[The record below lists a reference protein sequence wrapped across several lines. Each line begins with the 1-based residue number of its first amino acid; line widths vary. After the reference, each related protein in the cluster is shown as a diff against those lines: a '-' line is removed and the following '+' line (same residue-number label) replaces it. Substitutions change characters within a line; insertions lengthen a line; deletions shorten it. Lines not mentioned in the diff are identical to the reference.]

1 MNKKWEK
8 TIKIF
13 NTPDTALV
21 VSAWPVTGKNAVNH
35 GIAWYTQMT
44 VSEIAKK
51 TGKRFVILAE
61 KNHDN
66 KPQLLANGK
75 ILVLRIF
82 DNRRKSLY
90 PVILQYLQQFN
101 QIKKVYVHSEFG
113 VNGGMLHFA
122 LILPFLAM
130 IRALGKRVY
139 YYSHNVVTD
148 VAMLAGHLNIPI
160 WQSGVLN
167 MFVKIYYK
175 LLELLCEKIVV
186 LDPML
191 GDKLANFIYDS
202 KIVRLNMPVEK
213 KKQINKKIARTI
225 LGLPQNKKIITY
237 FGFVSWYKG
246 ADWLVKQFDILKD
259 KNTMLVLAGGP
270 SYSLAEKKHYKSY
283 YQSLLKVA
291 EGNPQIIVTGFV
303 SEEQIGQY
311 MSTAD
316 LVVLPYRGFMG
327 SSGSLSQALSYSK
340 PFMVSNKMQEI
351 LRDFPSGNDYVF
363 AMSTQGMAKIVNR
376 VKDEAKLTE
385 MSMVAGEVARS
396 RNLVSLARLE
406 YRALYDSTVR

>member
-1 MNKKWEK
+1 MNKKWQK
-8 TIKIF
+8 IIKNF

-44 VSEIAKK
+44 VSEMVKK
-51 TGKRFVILAE
+51 TGKKFVILAE

-66 KPQLLANGK
+66 KPRLLANGK

-90 PVILQYLQQFN
+90 PVILQYLQKFG

-130 IRALGKRVY
+130 IRVMGKQVY

-148 VAMLAGHLNIPI
+148 VAMLAGHLNISR
-160 WQSGVLN
+160 WQSSILN
-167 MFVKIYYK
+167 VVIKFYYK
-175 LLELLCEKIVV
+175 FLEFLCEKIVV
-186 LDPML
+186 LDPTL
-191 GDKLANFIYDS
+191 GDQLANFVNNNN
-202 KIVRLNMPVEK
+202 IVRLNMPVEQ
-213 KKQINKKIARTI
+213 KKQLDKKTVRKI
-225 LGLPQNKKIITY
+225 LGLPMNKRIIIY

-246 ADWLVKQFDILKD
+246 ADWLIKQFDSMQD
-259 KNTMLVLAGGP
+259 KNTILVIAGGP
-270 SYSLAEKKHYKSY
+270 SYSLAEKKHYKDY
-283 YQSLLKVA
+283 YQGLLKIA
-291 EGNPQIIVTGFV
+291 EANPQILITGFV

-311 MSTAD
+311 MTSAD

-327 SSGSLSQALSYSK
+327 SSGSLSQALSYNK

-351 LRDFPSGNDYVF
+351 LRDLPSGNDYVF
-363 AMSTQGMAKIVNR
+363 PMNTQGMAKIVSR
-376 VKDEAKLTE
+376 VRSEAKLGE
-385 MSMVAGEVARS
+385 ISRVAGEIARS
-396 RNLVSLARLE
+396 RNLVSLSRLE
-406 YRALYDSTVR
+406 YRALYAPTVR

>member
-1 MNKKWEK
+1 MNNRWQKI
-8 TIKIF
+8 IKQF

-44 VSEIAKK
+44 VSEMAKK
-51 TGKRFVILAE
+51 TGKKFVILAE

-90 PVILQYLQQFN
+90 PVILQYLQQFS

-122 LILPFLAM
+122 LILPFLLM
-130 IRALGKRVY
+130 IRLMGKQIY

-148 VAMLAGHLNIPI
+148 VAMLSGHLNISSWRSSI
-160 WQSGVLN
+160 LN
-167 MFVKIYYK
+167 IVIKFYYK
-175 LLELLCEKIVV
+175 FLEFLCEKIIV

-191 GDKLANFIYDS
+191 GDKLARYIKDE
-202 KIVRLNMPVEK
+202 KIVRLNMPVEQ
-213 KKQINKKIARTI
+213 KKQLNKQTTRKV
-225 LGLPQNKKIITY
+225 LGLPTNKQIITY

-246 ADWLVKQFDILKD
+246 ADWLIKQFDSLKD
-259 KNTMLVLAGGP
+259 KRIILVVAGGP
-270 SYSLAEKKHYKSY
+270 SYSMSDKKHYKDY
-283 YQSLLKVA
+283 YQKLLKISEA
-291 EGNPQIIVTGFV
+291 NPQIRITGFV
-303 SEEQIGQY
+303 SEEAVGQY
-311 MSTAD
+311 LTSAD
-316 LVVLPYRGFMG
+316 LIVLPYRGFMG

-340 PFMVSNKMQEI
+340 PFMVSNKMREI
-351 LRDFPSGNDYVF
+351 LGNKPDNESLVFPMNKQGAKKIIEVVKDNTQLE
-363 AMSTQGMAKIVNR
+363 AMKRVSSEMAK
-376 VKDEAKLTE
+376 A
-385 MSMVAGEVARS
+385 
-396 RNLVSLARLE
+396 RNLRKLVGIE
-406 YRALYDSTVR
+406 YRTLYAHAVR

>member
-1 MNKKWEK
+1 MNKKWQK
-8 TIKIF
+8 IIKQF
-13 NTPDTALV
+13 NIPGTALV

-44 VSEIAKK
+44 VTEMAKK

-66 KPQLLANGK
+66 KPQLLAKGK

-82 DNRRKSLY
+82 DNRRKNLY
-90 PVILQYLQQFN
+90 PAILRYLKQFN

-139 YYSHNVVTD
+139 YYSHNVVID

-186 LDPML
+186 LDPIL
-191 GDKLANFIYDS
+191 GDKLANFVHNS

-213 KKQINKKIARTI
+213 NKQINKKVARKI

-259 KNTMLVLAGGP
+259 KNTMLVVAGGP

-291 EGNPQIIVTGFV
+291 EGNPQIKITGFV
-303 SEEQIGQY
+303 SEGQIGQY
-311 MSTAD
+311 MSGAD

-351 LRDFPSGNDYVF
+351 LKVFPGGNDYVF
-363 AMSTQGMAKIVNR
+363 PMNTQGIAKIVNR
-376 VKDEAKLTE
+376 VKDEVKLTE
-385 MSMVAGEVARS
+385 MCSAAGEVARS

-406 YRALYDSTVR
+406 YRALYDSSVR

>member
-213 KKQINKKIARTI
+213 KIQINNKIARTI

-396 RNLVSLARLE
+396 RNLTKS
-406 YRALYDSTVR
+406 SC